1 MTPAC
6 IAFLT
11 DYGLADGYVA
21 TCHGVIARIAPSARV
36 IDVTHDVPAQ
46 DVRHGAVVLADTL
59 PYLPPSV
66 VLGVVDPGVGTE
78 RRAVAVV
85 AGETVLV
92 GPDNGL
98 LLWAAAALGGASR
111 AVELTAPEYRLAT
124 GATTFDGRDVFAPA
138 AAHLASGLDV
148 GALGPSVDVASL
160 VRLADPWLQVGDETV
175 EAEVHVVDRF
185 GNVALAAGP
194 AELTAAGLDEHTRLR
209 ITVGDRSSYVP
220 LATSY
225 AAVPERDPVLLIDSA
240 GRLALAV
247 NRGSAAAD
255 LRLRVGDR
263 VTVSS

>member
-1 MTPAC
+1 MTPSF

-21 TCHGVIARIAPSARV
+21 ACHGVIARIAPSARV

-66 VLGVVDPGVGTE
+66 LLGVVDPEVGTE

-85 AGETVLV
+85 AGEFVLV

-98 LLWAAAALGGASR
+98 LLWAADAAGGASR
-111 AVELTAPEYRLAT
+111 AVELTAAEYRLTT

-138 AAHLASGLDV
+138 AAHLAAGLDV
-148 GALGPSVDVASL
+148 GALGPSVDPASL
-160 VRLADPWLQVGDETV
+160 VRLADPWLRVGAESV

-185 GNVALAAGP
+185 GNAALAAGA
-194 AELTAAGLDEHTRLR
+194 AELAAAGLDEHARLR
-209 ITVGDRSSYVP
+209 VTVGDRSSYVP
-220 LATSY
+220 LASSY
-225 AAVPERDPVLLIDSA
+225 AAVPEGEPVLIVDSA

-255 LRLRVGDR
+255 LRLRVGER